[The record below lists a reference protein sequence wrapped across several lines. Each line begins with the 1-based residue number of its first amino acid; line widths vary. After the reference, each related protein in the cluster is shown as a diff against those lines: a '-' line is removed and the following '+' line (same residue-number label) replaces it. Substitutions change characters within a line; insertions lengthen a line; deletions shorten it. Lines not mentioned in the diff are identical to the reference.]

1 MDKLY
6 SLPSLN
12 NTLTPKKETLQ
23 FIMQFAAAYE
33 SIAGDAT
40 ALDFI
45 AN

>member
-12 NTLTPKKETLQ
+12 NTLSPKKETLQ
-23 FIMQFAAAYE
+23 FIMQFAAAYQPIE
-33 SIAGDAT
+33 GDVT